1 MVSADKILKQA
12 LKKIR
17 PSPEEKRQMKKA
29 LDNII
34 DISKPIAK
42 KFNARPMICGSSIK
56 NTWLA
61 GRNEFD
67 LFILFPKSLPKT
79 KLKDYGLAVGKEI
92 IESLKGKYVIAYAE
106 HPYLRGKLRYEGTDY
121 DIDIVPAFDVKD
133 PTKIK
138 SSVDRT
144 PHHVDFVK
152 KNMQLSD
159 EARLLK
165 GFTKGIRVYGAD
177 VKTQGFS
184 GYLCELLS
192 INYGRFK
199 NCIKDAATWR
209 APIVISIN
217 TKIKKEEAYKK
228 FKAPLIVIDPV
239 DPNRNVA
246 AAVSVESFYNF
257 VSGCKD
263 FLKNPS
269 SKYFFPDRIKP
280 YTLSEI
286 SKEIRKRG
294 TRWYMIKFKRPD
306 VIDDTLWP
314 QLRRSLNTI
323 EKKLEESGFRTI
335 RKDAWADDKL
345 CVLAFETD
353 IWLVPRIMK
362 NIGPNVYS
370 KHAENFLKH
379 YNEYKIFIE
388 GDNWV
393 VEKERE
399 FITAYDLLKHLLKGS
414 AEDLKKR
421 GIPSKLTEN
430 MTKSR
435 VISGPDVVR
444 SIGDLP
450 VEFRV
455 FMKEW
460 FERDIDLQ

>member
-1 MVSADKILKQA
+1 MANADKVLKDA
-12 LKKIR
+12 LSKIR
-17 PSPEEKRQMKKA
+17 PSPEEKKQMKDAMKY
-29 LDNII
+29 II
-34 DISKPIAK
+34 DTSSPVAK
-42 KFNARPMICGSSIK
+42 KFNATPMICGSSVK
-56 NTWLA
+56 STWLA

-67 LFILFPKSLPKT
+67 LFILFPASLT
-79 KLKDYGLAVGKEI
+79 RAKLKDYGLEVAKEI
-92 IESLKGKYVIAYAE
+92 IENLKGTYVIAYAE
-106 HPYLRGKLRYEGTDY
+106 HPYLRGKMKYNGAEY
-121 DIDIVPAFDVKD
+121 DIDIVPAFSIKD
-133 PTKIK
+133 PKKIK

-144 PHHVDFVK
+144 PHHVRFVRN
-152 KNMQLSD
+152 NMQLSD

-165 GFTKGIRVYGAD
+165 GFAKGVGVYGAD

-199 NCIKDAATWR
+199 NCLKDAATWR
-209 APIVISIN
+209 APVVISLN
-217 TKIKKEEAYKK
+217 TKIKKEEAFKK

-257 VSGCKD
+257 VAGCKD
-263 FLKNPS
+263 FLKGPS
-269 SKYFFPDRIKP
+269 PKFFFPDKAKP

-286 SKEIRKRG
+286 SKEVRKRG
-294 TRWYMIKFKRPD
+294 TRWYLIKFKRPEI
-306 VIDDTLWP
+306 IDDTLWP
-314 QLRRSLNTI
+314 QIRRALKTVETKMNQG
-323 EKKLEESGFRTI
+323 GFRI
-335 RKDAWADDKL
+335 VRKDAWADDKT

-362 NIGPNVYS
+362 NVGPNVYS

-388 GDNWV
+388 GDSWV

-399 FITAYDLLKHLLKGS
+399 FMTAYDLLKNLIKGQP
-414 AEDLKKR
+414 ADLKKR

-430 MTKSR
+430 LAKSR
-435 VISGPDVVR
+435 IISGSDVVKA
-444 SIGDLP
+444 IGDLP
-450 VEFRV
+450 IEFRI
-455 FMKEW
+455 FMKNW